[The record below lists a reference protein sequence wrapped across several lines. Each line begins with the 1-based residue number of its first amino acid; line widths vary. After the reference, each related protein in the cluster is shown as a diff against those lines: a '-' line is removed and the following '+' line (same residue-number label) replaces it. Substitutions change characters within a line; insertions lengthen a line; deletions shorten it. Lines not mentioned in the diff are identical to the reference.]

1 LRFFDFLAS
10 TSSANFTGGLS
21 NALLPLA
28 SSPIGRFSAVS
39 TCKHILALL
48 KNKNKKINSWE
59 IGRIIII
66 QVTLIKIRKGTSL
79 PVAKL

>member
-1 LRFFDFLAS
+1 MLCYHWLRPPLGDFPQSQHAN
-10 TSSANFTGGLS
+10 TSS
-21 NALLPLA
+21 P
-28 SSPIGRFSAVS
+28 SSK
-39 TCKHILALL
+39 TKT
-48 KNKNKKINSWE
+48 KKINSWE